1 MYRNRHSR
9 RPAGPG
15 GVFGESVTRPL
26 ATPEAGDIAA
36 LRPIR
41 SVLSSHDYWQLLEH
55 RRRCDDLGGALF
67 GRLAQLIRAKMAD
80 AHLAGAADLAPDA
93 VTGGSRVCFAMRGQR
108 TQTRTLYHWGYPD
121 RERNRLPVGTFL
133 GVTLIGMT
141 EGQRAVLLDADGVAG
156 EVTVLAVHHRPED
169 GHPGHY

>member
-1 MYRNRHSR
+1 MSFNRQTR
-9 RPAGPG
+9 GPAGSG
-15 GVFGESVTRPL
+15 GATRAFVSRSA
-26 ATPEAGDIAA
+26 ATAEDSDITA

-41 SVLSSHDYWQLLEH
+41 SVLNSHDYWQLQEH

-80 AHLAGAADLAPDA
+80 AHVPGTADLPPNA
-93 VTGGSRVCFAMRGQR
+93 VTGGSRVCFAIRGQR

-156 EVTVLAVHHRPED
+156 EVTVLSVHHRPED
-169 GHPGHY
+169 GLARHD

>member
-1 MYRNRHSR
+1 MSFKRQTSG
-9 RPAGPG
+9 PAGSAG
-15 GVFGESVTRPL
+15 ITREFVSRSPSE
-26 ATPEAGDIAA
+26 PEARDIAA

-41 SVLSSHDYWQLLEH
+41 SVLNSHDYWQLQEH

-80 AHLAGAADLAPDA
+80 AHVPGTADLPTNA
-93 VTGGSRVCFAMRGQR
+93 VTGGSRVCFAIRGQR
-108 TQTRTLYHWGYPD
+108 SETRTLYHWGYPD

-141 EGQRAVLLDADGVAG
+141 EGQRAVLLDADGVVG

-169 GHPGHY
+169 DFVHYD